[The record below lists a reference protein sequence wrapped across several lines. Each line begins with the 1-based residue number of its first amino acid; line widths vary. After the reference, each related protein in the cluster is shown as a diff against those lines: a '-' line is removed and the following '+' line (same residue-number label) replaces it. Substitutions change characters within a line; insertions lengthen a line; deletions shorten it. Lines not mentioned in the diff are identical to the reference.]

1 MMITV
6 AQALAQ
12 SGLVPVDAQV
22 LLAYVVGNTRAWLT
36 AHADESLPP
45 NEAARFFSLARR
57 RRDGEPIAYLTG
69 VREFWGLSLL
79 VTQNVMIP
87 RPETETLV
95 ERALARLAPDR
106 ASDVLD
112 LGTGSGAIAFAL
124 ARECPRVQIVATDVS
139 EAALRIADANAR
151 RLGLYTVSLIR
162 ADWYDGLEQN
172 TFDMIVSN
180 PPYIAAG
187 DRHLGRG
194 DLRFE
199 PMASLTPG
207 GNGLSALSTI
217 VAGAPQWLTPGGWLI
232 VEHGYDQQDDV
243 RALFE
248 SAGFVDLESTRDLA
262 GIPRVYAG
270 RIPDAAPR
278 AKVSGETA
286 AGTVETL

>member
-1 MMITV
+1 MMLTV

-22 LLAYVVGNTRAWLT
+22 LLAFVVGNTRAWLT
-36 AHADESLPP
+36 AHADESLTP
-45 NEAARFFSLARR
+45 NDAARFFSLARR

-95 ERALARLAPDR
+95 ERTLARLAPDLVTH
-106 ASDVLD
+106 VLD
-112 LGTGSGAIAFAL
+112 LGTGSGAIALAL
-124 ARECPRVQIVATDVS
+124 ARERPRSQIVATDVS
-139 EAALRIADANAR
+139 EAALRVADANAR
-151 RLGLYTVSLIR
+151 RLGLYNVSFIR
-162 ADWYDGLEQN
+162 ADWYDGVER
-172 TFDMIVSN
+172 TPSRPAFDVIVSN

-187 DRHLGRG
+187 DRHLGQG

-207 GNGLSALSTI
+207 GNGLTALSTI
-217 VAGAPQWLTPGGWLI
+217 IAGAPLWLIPGGWLI

-248 SAGFVDLESTRDLA
+248 SAGFIDLESTRDLA
-262 GIPRVYAG
+262 GVPRVCVGLLPHAT
-270 RIPDAAPR
+270 PR
-278 AKVSGETA
+278 MKV
-286 AGTVETL
+286 

>member
-1 MMITV
+1 MITV
-6 AQALAQ
+6 AQALVQ

-36 AHADESLPP
+36 AHADESLTP
-45 NEAARFFSLARR
+45 NEASRFFSLARR
-57 RRDGEPIAYLTG
+57 RRDGEPVAYLTG

-95 ERALARLAPDR
+95 ERTLARLAPDR
-106 ASDVLD
+106 VSHVLD
-112 LGTGSGAIAFAL
+112 LGTGSGAIALAL
-124 ARECPRVQIVATDVS
+124 ARERPRAQIVATDVS
-139 EAALRIADANAR
+139 EAALRVAGANAR
-151 RLGLYTVSLIR
+151 RLGLYNVGFIL
-162 ADWYDGLEQN
+162 ADWYDGVELSPERPA
-172 TFDMIVSN
+172 FDVVVSN

-187 DRHLGRG
+187 DRHLGEG

-217 VAGAPQWLTPGGWLI
+217 IAGAPQWLAADGWLI

-248 SAGFVDLESTRDLA
+248 NAGFIDLESTRDLA
-262 GIPRVYAG
+262 GIPRVCAG
-270 RIPDAAPR
+270 KLSDTAPTTR
-278 AKVSGETA
+278 N
-286 AGTVETL
+286 VERS